1 MSLTAIETQTRIS
14 SLSYSIEILKLNKMT
29 RNFFAPAAFISIA
42 LWNLTNNKETLILVS
57 AIFL

>member
-1 MSLTAIETQTRIS
+1 MLSFVRIGIVMMSLTAIETQTRIS

-42 LWNLTNNKETLILVS
+42 L
-57 AIFL
+57 